1 MQAKTFLFIR
11 LLVAALLAM
20 VVSVGIT
27 LGSYI
32 LPLIALIAAVV
43 FLWATK
49 KKVQAVLEDEL
60 DYKVAGDASRYAII
74 IYATLATILGIY
86 FMARR
91 AENPAYELL
100 GSALC
105 YSTCFLMIL
114 QSLLFKFLR
123 KKNYG
128 HTQDAN

>member
-11 LLVAALLAM
+11 LLTAASLAM
-20 VVSVGIT
+20 IVSVSIT
-27 LGSYI
+27 LGNYV
-32 LPLIALIAAVV
+32 LPLVAMTAAIV
-43 FLWATK
+43 FLWTTK

-60 DYKVAGDASRYAII
+60 DYKVAGDASRYATT
-74 IYATLATILGIY
+74 IYAILSAILGIY

-91 AENPAYELL
+91 ADNSAYELL
-100 GSALC
+100 GSVLC

-123 KKNYG
+123 NKNYG
-128 HTQDAN
+128 SV